1 MLIQFSVEN
10 FLSFDDESVFSMVA
24 GSGSQHPKHLVAD
37 VPRKG
42 ASVLRGAAI
51 YGANAAGKSNLVQ
64 ALRFMQDLI
73 RRGTRSGQTIPVLPF
88 KLAKEN
94 GRPSKFEVIFK
105 TQGIVYQYGFRADAR
120 QVIEEWLYATPKTH
134 EVTYFE
140 RTTDTQGKVEVE
152 AYPALTGQS
161 AKNKQFLEFVAQGT
175 RPNQLFLNEAA
186 DRNVPKIQPVM
197 QWFQKVLVVI
207 PAEVQAQNLEIAMH
221 QDAGATQKFAAF
233 LKSAGTGIDAITTI
247 EKPFDFDTHTPG
259 ITNSDREEL
268 REQVTELAPGDVLEV
283 QPMWGRRFLVTRS
296 ISGETVRV
304 DLKMQHRASDGRMV
318 TFDIEEESEGT
329 QRLIHLLPALL
340 MLKELPEKV
349 VVLDELDRR
358 FHTLLSRLFVQ
369 TALDCDEQHQQS
381 QFIFTTHDTNLLNL
395 DLLRR
400 DEIWFVEKDKGG
412 ASHLSSLAEYKIRDD
427 LKIEKGYLNGR
438 FGALPFSGQ
447 PECLGW
453 TAKTEDAS
461 DPEHQNMVSA
471 V

>member
-10 FLSFDDESVFSMVA
+10 FLSFDEESVFSMVA
-24 GSGSQHPKHLVAD
+24 GSGSQHPKHLVPD

-88 KLAKEN
+88 KLAKEM

-105 TQGIVYQYGFRADAR
+105 TQGIVYQYGFRVDAR
-120 QVIEEWLYATPKTH
+120 LVLEEWLYATPKTH

-140 RTTDTQGKVEVE
+140 RTTDSAGKVEVE

-175 RPNQLFLNEAA
+175 RPNQLFLSEAA
-186 DRNVPKIQPVM
+186 DRNVAKIQPVI

-207 PAEVQAQNLEIAMH
+207 AAEAQAENLEVVMH
-221 QDAGATQKFAAF
+221 QDAKVTQKFAAF

-247 EKPFDFDTHTPG
+247 EKPFDFDTHTRG
-259 ITNSDREEL
+259 VTNVGREEL
-268 REQVTELAPGDVLEV
+268 REQVAQLDTEDVLEV
-283 QPMWGRRFLVTRS
+283 QPLWGRRFLVKRG
-296 ISGETVRV
+296 ISGEPVRV
-304 DLKMQHRASDGRMV
+304 DLRMQHQASDGRLVSFEM
-318 TFDIEEESEGT
+318 EEESEGT

-340 MLKELPEKV
+340 MLKEAPEKV
-349 VVLDELDRR
+349 IVLDELDRR

-381 QFIFTTHDTNLLNL
+381 QLIFTTHDTNLLNL

-447 PECLGW
+447 PDCLGW
-453 TAKTEDAS
+453 TANAEAVS
-461 DPEHQNMVSA
+461 DPEHPALVSA
-471 V
+471 G